1 MSPDHD
7 DPIGEPALPI
17 LAEIGDELYR
27 ANKAGERT
35 RHRRMATATVLAAVA
50 ITGVVLGVHPDFG
63 HQGPEPTA
71 PRGQTLLTGHT
82 NTTTW
87 QLIVYR
93 LGGRRCLDVL
103 VQTRPARGKCDALDQ
118 SAPAAITAV
127 HFNEDMR
134 GFVYG
139 IAGADTRHVAVRLD
153 DGRCS
158 SAQTAVTTL
167 DTGRSPVRVHA
178 YVATFDRPITLIKP
192 ARPVHGHNP
201 DTLVRVPKTT
211 TRRFPGGSASVGTC
225 SASQ

>member
-1 MSPDHD
+1 MSPDYD

-27 ANKAGERT
+27 ANKARERN
-35 RHRRMATATVLAAVA
+35 RHRLMATATVVAVVA
-50 ITGVVLGVHPDFG
+50 IAGAVLGAHPDFG
-63 HQGPEPTA
+63 RDGPESTA

-87 QLIVYR
+87 QLVAYR
-93 LGGRRCLDVL
+93 LGGRRCLEVL
-103 VQTRPARGKCDALDQ
+103 VQTRPARRKCDAVEQ
-118 SAPAAITAV
+118 SARAGITAV
-127 HFNEDMR
+127 YFNEDTR

-139 IAGADTRHVAVRLD
+139 IAGADARHVAVRLD

-158 SAQTAVTTL
+158 SAQTALTTL

-178 YVATFDRPITLIKP
+178 YVATFDHPITPIRP
-192 ARPVHGHNP
+192 TRPVHGHNP

-225 SASQ
+225 SSSQ